1 MYVVLDKED
10 KNMSME
16 INSNMSFPIAPN
28 IGGQAI
34 KRAPLTEEQKNTL
47 NEILAQY
54 DSEDLSEEDAQTIV
68 EAFKE
73 AGIQPGEELKSL
85 LEDAGFD
92 AEELANLAGIQPGEQ
107 SRPPPPPEYQNNNN
121 SVNQES
127 LQQLQSI
134 LGQFSDL
141 SNLNSGDEEKLN
153 SLLFD
158 TGLLEP
164 GALIDTKT

>member
-1 MYVVLDKED
+1 MYVVSD
-10 KNMSME
+10 
-16 INSNMSFPIAPN
+16 
-28 IGGQAI
+28 
-34 KRAPLTEEQKNTL
+34 
-47 NEILAQY
+47 
-54 DSEDLSEEDAQTIV
+54 
-68 EAFKE
+68 KE
-73 AGIQPGEELKSL
+73 AGIQPAEELKSI
-85 LEDAGFD
+85 LEDTGFD

-107 SRPPPPPEYQNNNN
+107 GRPPPPPPEYQNNNN

-141 SNLNSGDEEKLN
+141 SNFNSGDEEKLN